1 MDTLL
6 IVNWIATIAVILY
19 AGGLFAY
26 LLKTRY
32 QFIQLGRKESFDQ
45 KLNERISDLVEK
57 VFGQSKLLKDKKMGL
72 VHVLF
77 FYGFLMVQFGAID
90 LIWKGLA
97 PGSHLPLGGLYGV
110 FTFFQEI
117 VALVMIIAVLT
128 AFYRRYIEKL
138 VRLKRGWKNGLVL
151 IFIGGLMTSTLIA
164 NGMGLI
170 WHDHGLTAYEP
181 IASGIAWLFSWLPE
195 TGAIVLFY
203 AMWWVHLLILLT
215 FLVYIP
221 QGKHFHLITSIVN
234 VGVNR
239 LDRKGTLRPIDFA
252 ALEEAE
258 DEADMPA
265 LGVGKIQDFTQKQL
279 LDLYACVECG
289 RCTNMCPATGT
300 GKMLSPMD
308 LLVKMRDHLT
318 FTGAVVTKQKPWVP
332 FQFFNNTQGNQLA
345 IAAAG
350 GATLESAYDRELI
363 GGVITEEEI
372 WACTTCRNCEDQCP
386 VMNEHVDKIIDLR
399 RYLTMTEGKVNPDAQ
414 RAMTNIERQGNPWG
428 LNRKEKE
435 NWRELDESIHI
446 PTVKEAKK
454 SGDGFEYLFW
464 VGSMGSF
471 DNRSQKI
478 ALAFAKLMNE
488 AGVKFAIL
496 GNKEKNSGDTPR
508 RLGNEFLFQELATG
522 NIEEFEKNEVTK
534 IVTIDPHAYNI
545 FKNEY
550 KDFGWN
556 GEVLH
561 HTELLY
567 DLIQQGRLTMNYPV
581 NETIVFH
588 DSCYLGRYNDVYDPP
603 REILRGIPGVKL
615 VEMDRNRETGMCC
628 GAGGGL
634 MWMEE
639 HVGNRINVTRTEQ
652 ALATDASVISSGCPY
667 CLTMLQDGTKAKEVE
682 DQVGTFD
689 IAELLERAVFGD
701 GAPTEEEQVEEDII
715 EETDAGVVAMVVSD
729 DVKSQTQQETAASL
743 EEHPVAYE
751 AVVEEV
757 TVMEKVPVVEEHHE
771 EHHPEVE
778 GVVVVETPEVVEKED
793 VTPPQSS
800 EEIIAHEAV
809 VEEVT
814 ATEETIAVEDHHE
827 EVHPE
832 VDTGVVAVETP
843 QATEEKPSVIEPEVH
858 VAEEAVVTIEE
869 NKK

>member
-1 MDTLL
+1 MNTLL
-6 IVNWIATIAVILY
+6 IVNWVAFIVVLLY
-19 AGGLFAY
+19 GLGLFAY

-32 QFIQLGRKESFDQ
+32 EFIRLGRKEEFNQ
-45 KLNERISDLVEK
+45 KLSDRIGDIIEK
-57 VFGQSKLLKDKKMGL
+57 VFGQSKLLKDKKMGI

-77 FYGFLMVQFGAID
+77 FYGFLLVQLGAID
-90 LIWKGLA
+90 LIWKGLV
-97 PGSHLPLGGLYGV
+97 PGSHLPFGPLYPV

-117 VALVMIIAVLT
+117 VALTILVAVFI
-128 AFYRRYIEKL
+128 AFYRRYVEKL
-138 VRLKRGWKNGLVL
+138 VRLKRGFKNGLVL
-151 IFIGGLMTSTLIA
+151 IFIGGLMVSTLMA

-170 WHDHGLTAYEP
+170 WHDHGLTGAEPVASSIAYV
-181 IASGIAWLFSWLPE
+181 FSFLSP
-195 TGAIVLFY
+195 TVAAAIFY
-203 AMWWVHLLILLT
+203 VMWWVHLLILLT
-215 FLVYIP
+215 FLVYVP
-221 QGKHFHLITSIVN
+221 QSKHFHLITSIFN
-234 VGVNR
+234 VFLNR
-239 LDRKGTLRPIDFA
+239 QDRMGTLRPIDFS

-279 LDLYACVECG
+279 IDLYACVECG

-308 LLVKMRDHLT
+308 LIVKLRDHLT

-332 FQFFNNTQGNQLA
+332 YQMFKQTQGNQLA
-345 IAAAG
+345 MAAG
-350 GATLESAYDRELI
+350 AEGAVIENIYSPSLI
-363 GGVITEEEI
+363 GDVITEEEI

-435 NWRELDESIHI
+435 NWRELDETVYI
-446 PTVKEAKK
+446 PTVKELKK
-454 SGDGFEYLFW
+454 SGEEMDYLFW

-478 ALAFAKLMNE
+478 ALAFARLMNK

-508 RLGNEFLFQELATG
+508 RLGNEFLFQELATA
-522 NIEEFEKNEVTK
+522 NIEEFEKNDVKK

-567 DLIQQGRLTMNYPV
+567 DLIQQGRLTMDYRV
-581 NETIVFH
+581 DETIVFH

-603 REILRGIPGVKL
+603 REILKGIPGVKL
-615 VEMDRNRETGMCC
+615 VEMERNRESGMCC
-628 GAGGGL
+628 VAGGGL

-639 HVGNRINVTRTEQ
+639 HVGNRINVARTEQ
-652 ALATDASVISSGCPY
+652 ALATEASIISSGCPY
-667 CLTMLQDGTKAKEVE
+667 CLTMLSDGTKAKEVE
-682 DQVGTFD
+682 ESVGTFD

-701 GAPTEEEQVEEDII
+701 HQKQAEETEEVALEGIAMEVKVQAGNEVSVVNEVTTEQNVEQSAEVENEQQLEVEE
-715 EETDAGVVAMVVSD
+715 
-729 DVKSQTQQETAASL
+729 AATL
-743 EEHPVAYE
+743 EHS
-751 AVVEEV
+751 
-757 TVMEKVPVVEEHHE
+757 T
-771 EHHPEVE
+771 
-778 GVVVVETPEVVEKED
+778 ED
-793 VTPPQSS
+793 KNVF
-800 EEIIAHEAV
+800 
-809 VEEVT
+809 
-814 ATEETIAVEDHHE
+814 
-827 EVHPE
+827 
-832 VDTGVVAVETP
+832 
-843 QATEEKPSVIEPEVH
+843 
-858 VAEEAVVTIEE
+858 
-869 NKK
+869 